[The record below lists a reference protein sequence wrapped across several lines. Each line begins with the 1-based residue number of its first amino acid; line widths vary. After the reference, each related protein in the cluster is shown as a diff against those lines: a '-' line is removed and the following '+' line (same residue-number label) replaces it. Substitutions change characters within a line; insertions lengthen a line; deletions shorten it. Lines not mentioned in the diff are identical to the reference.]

1 MLVTRIIWLPALVLI
16 MVTQVDNNNNLGL
29 HSLTYLTV
37 SIQDSI
43 NISRLAALESASAI
57 PAPAKNGQG

>member
-16 MVTQVDNNNNLGL
+16 MVTQVDNNNLGL
-29 HSLTYLTV
+29 HSLTYLT
-37 SIQDSI
+37 QDNI
-43 NISRLAALESASAI
+43 NISRLAALESAPAI

>member
-16 MVTQVDNNNNLGL
+16 MVTQVDNNSNLGL
-29 HSLTYLTV
+29 HSLTYLT
-37 SIQDSI
+37 QDNI
-43 NISRLAALESASAI
+43 NISRLAALESAPAI

>member
-1 MLVTRIIWLPALVLI
+1 

-43 NISRLAALESASAI
+43 NISRLAALESAPAI